1 MQKSRLFYLK
11 KIWFSSFMFWKFR
24 RLDLVAHLKI
34 FQMFLISGH
43 VALLRNCFRSV
54 IERPLK
60 DDRGHIYTTH
70 SVKEGRD
77 TECNTARRNSEGNK
91 KDFLYASDTTR
102 KLVFQILC
110 FHIRYLQYFQ
120 HHFTFSETT
129 NIRSKKRW
137 WSGRMGGLVVAV
149 KWNVFGSVK
158 LIFR

>member
-1 MQKSRLFYLK
+1 
-11 KIWFSSFMFWKFR
+11 
-24 RLDLVAHLKI
+24 LDLVALLKI

-91 KDFLYASDTTR
+91 KDLYMLRTQQENLR
-102 KLVFQILC
+102 HRLC
-110 FHIRYLQYFQ
+110 GSTSAIY
-120 HHFTFSETT
+120 
-129 NIRSKKRW
+129 NIF
-137 WSGRMGGLVVAV
+137 
-149 KWNVFGSVK
+149 NT
-158 LIFR
+158 I